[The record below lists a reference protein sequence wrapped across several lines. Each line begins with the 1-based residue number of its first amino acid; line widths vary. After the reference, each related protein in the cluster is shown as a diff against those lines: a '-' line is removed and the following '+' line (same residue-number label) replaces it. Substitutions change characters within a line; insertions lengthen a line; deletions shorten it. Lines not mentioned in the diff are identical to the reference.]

1 MVDNESLGKE
11 FTYHA
16 VNVWRILRGVRQGRI
31 GILEGTPSLQNT
43 NGLETGKTKGVRT
56 MKKIF
61 AIGNHYI
68 TSSWDHPLGLSS

>member
-31 GILEGTPSLQNT
+31 GILEGTPSLQYT
-43 NGLETGKTKGVRT
+43 NGLETGKTKVVRT
-56 MKKIF
+56 VKKMF
-61 AIGNHYI
+61 SIGNHYI
-68 TSSWDHPLGLSS
+68 TSSWDHPLGLPS